1 MEGVLLHAVSSHK
14 ISGRENLSITWK
26 MCKIIFIWWLHMEVG
41 VGAILVIGERAISE
55 KSVWESGVGCG
66 VADRLG
72 GNMVTIVRVMN

>member
-1 MEGVLLHAVSSHK
+1 
-14 ISGRENLSITWK
+14 
-26 MCKIIFIWWLHMEVG
+26 MEVG